1 MKEGIYSDRRK
12 RKRVYGEAFI
22 HEMVHAWQW
31 THGSNLSFIASGMT
45 KVFGEEYGYTPGK
58 DYSTYKLEPQA
69 SIVEDW
75 YARNYTK
82 DVSAEGYGLTS
93 QKAMT
98 DPLFRYISQ
107 NLRTGQGA

>member
-1 MKEGIYSDRRK
+1 
-12 RKRVYGEAFI
+12 
-22 HEMVHAWQW
+22 MVHAWQL

-45 KVFGEEYGYTPGK
+45 KVFGEDYTYTPGK
-58 DYSTYKLEPQA
+58 DYSMYKLEPQA

-75 YARNYTK
+75 YARNYPK
-82 DVSAEGYGLTS
+82 GLPAEGYGLNS

-98 DPLFRYISQ
+98 DQLFRYISQ

>member
-1 MKEGIYSDRRK
+1 M
-12 RKRVYGEAFI
+12 YGEAFI
-22 HEMVHAWQW
+22 HEMVHAWQL

-45 KVFGEEYGYTPGK
+45 KVFGEDYTYTPGK

-82 DVSAEGYGLTS
+82 EVPIAGNGLTS

-98 DPLFRYISQ
+98 HPLFRYISQ
-107 NLRTGQGA
+107 KLRAGQGA